1 MTETWRLPPTV
12 LPEGERRDLWVA
24 DGLITSDPIG
34 GAESLPGRFAL
45 PGLVDAHCHLAVGV
59 DREPL
64 ERAGARAALLRA
76 RDQGVLLVRDVGA
89 PHSVT
94 LDIRAE
100 PGLPPLLAAGRWLA
114 PLGGFYPTLHD
125 PVPAAD
131 VVLAALAEVARGATW
146 VKIVTDWPRGEGA
159 DRRVVPSYD
168 AETLRR
174 VIDAVHAA
182 GVRVAVHAV
191 SRFAID
197 LVALGVDSVEHG
209 EFLDTTTLR
218 VMAER
223 GIAWTPTVSAVTAPL
238 PADAPDE
245 LRRRV
250 ATSMENLREL
260 LPAAAR
266 LGVTVLAGTDTVGT
280 VADEASR
287 LVQFGMAPIDAL
299 RACTTAARA
308 FLGAPGIE
316 AGASADVLTFDAD
329 PRDDPAALARPTAIV
344 LRGHRVR

>member
-1 MTETWRLPPTV
+1 MTETWRLPSTL

-24 DGLITSDPIG
+24 DGLITPDPID

-64 ERAGARAALLRA
+64 DRVGTLAALLRA

-89 PHSVT
+89 PHGMT

-100 PGLPPLLAAGRWLA
+100 PDLPPLVAAGRWLA

-125 PVPAAD
+125 PVPAPD
-131 VVLAALAEVARGATW
+131 LVVAALAEVARGAIW
-146 VKIVTDWPRGEGA
+146 VKIVTDWPRAEGT
-159 DRRVVPSYD
+159 DRRVVRSYD
-168 AETLRR
+168 TETLRR

-182 GVRVAVHAV
+182 GARVAAHAV
-191 SRFAID
+191 SPFAID
-197 LVALGVDSVEHG
+197 LVGLGVDSVEHG

-223 GIAWTPTVSAVTAPL
+223 GIAWTPTASVVTAAL
-238 PADAPDE
+238 PADAPGE

-250 ATSMENLREL
+250 AIATENLREL
-260 LPAAAR
+260 LPAAVR

-280 VADEASR
+280 LADEASR

-329 PRDDPAALARPTAIV
+329 PRDDPAVLAHPAAIL
-344 LRGHRVR
+344 LRGHRIR